1 MTMHRRRTS
10 TDEQGQAGAE
20 VIAGCIV
27 LIIGLVF
34 IFANLWAVLDAK
46 MAVSSAARNAVQA
59 YVEQSSSAN
68 AERAARAEAR
78 DLLSSRFPERW
89 TAESTA
95 DRFARCQPVTIRVSV
110 DIPLIAVP
118 FLGSLGGTKTVSATH
133 RSRIDPYRSGVPGE
147 VDCGV

>member
-1 MTMHRRRTS
+1 MRGRDQS
-10 TDEQGQAGAE
+10 TDERGQAGAE
-20 VIAGCIV
+20 VIAGCVV

-34 IFANLWAVLDAK
+34 VFANLWAVLDAK

-59 YVEQSSSAN
+59 YVEQNTPAD
-68 AERAARAEAR
+68 AERAARAEASE
-78 DLLSSRFPERW
+78 LLSSRFPERW
-89 TAESTA
+89 DTETSAT
-95 DRFARCQPVTIRVSV
+95 RFERCQPIAIRVTV

-133 RSRIDPYRSGVPGE
+133 RSRIDPFRSGVPGE